1 MKAISIK
8 QPFAWLLVNG
18 FKDLE
23 NRNWKTNFRGEI
35 LIHASKDIDVSDYAF
50 VKANYQDIDLPKIT
64 DFEKGGIVGKIT
76 ITEVVD
82 KSKSRWFF
90 GKYGFLMETPIK
102 CKFFPCK
109 GALSLWDFDETQL
122 KFEK

>member
-35 LIHASKDIDVSDYAF
+35 LIHASKDIDVGDYAF

-64 DFEKGGIVGKIT
+64 DFEKLVL
-76 ITEVVD
+76 E
-82 KSKSRWFF
+82 
-90 GKYGFLMETPIK
+90 
-102 CKFFPCK
+102 
-109 GALSLWDFDETQL
+109 
-122 KFEK
+122 